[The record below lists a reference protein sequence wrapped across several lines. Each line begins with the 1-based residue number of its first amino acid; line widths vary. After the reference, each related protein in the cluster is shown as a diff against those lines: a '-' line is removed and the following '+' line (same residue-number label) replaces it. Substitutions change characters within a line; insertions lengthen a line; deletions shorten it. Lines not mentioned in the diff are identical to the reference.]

1 MAAGKRPESQ
11 EDAMSLELDTR
22 DYSYK
27 RARGLAARQA
37 GASTVRATTPV
48 ATDLD
53 AFTGTP
59 GTVAYRHA
67 AGSMT
72 TRALNEVR
80 RLASAFVREGEDPP
94 DFVADARIHRTSS
107 GAAIVHLYQQHCG
120 IPVFETVRTV
130 LFDPLGRLL
139 RVSGSHVPVSSDL
152 DLEATVVP
160 NEAVM
165 RAARYLAES
174 HQLKVSSYPPRVV
187 TAFPLPGEPCVL
199 RKRPF
204 VGLITAQLTL
214 FYRGRDMLLGWLV
227 ALQPPHPL
235 GAHQLIVGANGDD
248 SGEVL
253 YCRCTAATVVARG
266 RVYTESPSEGQ
277 RQLVDFP
284 PPPDAY
290 PPLRPVGL
298 PTAFPRDWVKRD
310 RTKGNNVDARGR
322 GRTVRGRRSGGVVV
336 FDPTDARSGD
346 QRVLNAFYTCN
357 YLHDLFYL
365 LGFDESERNFQRDNF
380 SAGGRGGDEL
390 DVRVHGTAFPGN
402 ASMDP
407 NVDGR
412 SCRLSLGPVS
422 ASGRHTALDPDVVVH
437 EFVHGVTARL
447 VGGEHLWRPL
457 LGGPQAASLDEG
469 YCDYFAVSI
478 RLYHRLR
485 RLRSQGATPAKLE
498 SEASRAVF
506 GEWSADNA
514 QHGLRRHAYG
524 DEFPGTFGDLGGSGF
539 SEAHDAGQIWA
550 EALLRL
556 NRRLGAALG
565 DAVRGQ
571 LLGWQLVVDSLKQM
585 SGGSHAVG
593 FLQARDRIL
602 DAVDL
607 MAHGLPLLATG
618 EPLLPPDQLAAV
630 RRAALTAFAELGM
643 GPQAHSDGVSPAGLQ
658 ADFTPPAP

>member
-1 MAAGKRPESQ
+1 
-11 EDAMSLELDTR
+11 MSLELDTR
-22 DYSYK
+22 DYSFK
-27 RARGLAARQA
+27 RAPVLADRRTGTRTDAA
-37 GASTVRATTPV
+37 AAPVTTE
-48 ATDLD
+48 LD

-59 GTVAYRHA
+59 GTVAYRYA
-67 AGSMT
+67 GGSMT
-72 TRALNEVR
+72 TRALVEVR
-80 RLASAFVREGEDPP
+80 RLASAFVQEGEDPP
-94 DFVADARIHRTSS
+94 DFVAGARVHRTSS
-107 GAAIVHLYQQHCG
+107 GAAVVHLYQQHCG
-120 IPVFETVRTV
+120 VPVFEAVRTV

-139 RVSGSHVPVSSDL
+139 KVSGSHVPVSRDV
-152 DLEATVVP
+152 DLEATLAP
-160 NEAVM
+160 SEAVM

-174 HQLKVSSYPPRVV
+174 LELKVSRHRPRVV
-187 TAFPLPGEPCVL
+187 AAFPLPGEPCVL
-199 RKRPF
+199 KKRPF

-214 FYRGRDMLLGWLV
+214 FYRGRDMRLGWLV
-227 ALQPPHPL
+227 ALQPPRPL
-235 GAHQLIVGANGDD
+235 GAYQLIVAANGDD
-248 SGEVL
+248 SGEAL

-266 RVYTESPSEGQ
+266 RVFTESPGEGH

-284 PPPDAY
+284 PPPGTY
-290 PPLRPVGL
+290 PPLQPAGL
-298 PTAFPRDWVKRD
+298 PSAFPRDWVKRD

-322 GRTVRGRRSGGVVV
+322 GRTVRGRRSGGVLV
-336 FDPTDARSGD
+336 FDPADARGRD

-422 ASGRHTALDPDVVVH
+422 ASGRHTALDPDVVAH

-478 RLYHRLR
+478 RLYNRLR
-485 RLRSQGATPAKLE
+485 RLQSQGATPAQLE

-524 DEFPGTFGDLGGSGF
+524 DGFPGTFGDLGASGF

-556 NRRLGAALG
+556 SRRLGGALG
-565 DAVRGQ
+565 DAARGH
-571 LLGWQLVVDSLKQM
+571 LLGWQLVVDSLKQL
-585 SGGSHAVG
+585 SGGGHAVG
-593 FLQARDRIL
+593 FLQARDRLL
-602 DAVDL
+602 DALDL
-607 MAHGLPLLATG
+607 MAHGLPLLASG
-618 EPLLPPDQLAAV
+618 EPLLPPDRLAGA

-643 GPQAHSDGVSPAGLQ
+643 GPQASSDGVSLTGIQ
-658 ADFTPPAP
+658 ADFTPPAS